1 MELKTQNEGVR
12 GSRRGGGKGE
22 GEKYADKERQRVAQG
37 SNIYSAK
44 KQQQ

>member
-1 MELKTQNEGVR
+1 MELKTQTEGVR
-12 GSRRGGGKGE
+12 GNRREGVREGG
-22 GEKYADKERQRVAQG
+22 KYADKERQRVAQG